1 MGYTSTF
8 ARSGAERT
16 SGTVPGVRSGPGR
29 TSGTVPGVRMRCA
42 GRSPSVEPVTA
53 TTLTLADLPTWTTVL
68 AVASLVLAAGC
79 ALWVAVDVV
88 RHPPR
93 MRVMSVV
100 WPVTML
106 FGSVLWLALYLRW
119 GRATRAQERPRR
131 ASVAVGAS
139 HCGAGCTLGDV
150 VGESLLVLVP
160 GLAAAVGLGTLY
172 SDDLYARWIVDF
184 VAAYLIGIAFQY
196 YAIAPMRDVTVGQ
209 GLWLAVK
216 ADTLSITAWQVGMY
230 GLMAVA
236 QLAVLPALL
245 GGRVAVSTPQFWAV
259 MQVAMLAGFVTSYP
273 VNWWLVRVGIKEAM

>member
-1 MGYTSTF
+1 M
-8 ARSGAERT
+8 R
-16 SGTVPGVRSGPGR
+16 VRSGW
-29 TSGTVPGVRMRCA
+29 A
-42 GRSPSVEPVTA
+42 SPSVEPVTA
-53 TTLTLADLPTWTTVL
+53 ATLTLAELPTWTTVVAL
-68 AVASLVLAAGC
+68 ASLGLAAAC
-79 ALWVAVDVV
+79 AVWVAMDVV

-93 MRVMSVV
+93 MRVMAIV

-119 GRATRAQERPRR
+119 GRAPRAGERPRR

-150 VGESLLVLVP
+150 VGESFLVLVP

-172 SDDLYARWIVDF
+172 SDEIYARWIVDF

-196 YAIAPMRDVTVGQ
+196 YAIAPMRDVTVRQ
-209 GLWLAVK
+209 GLWLAIK

-230 GLMAVA
+230 GLMALA
-236 QLAVLPALL
+236 QLAILPAVL
-245 GGRVAVSTPQFWAV
+245 GGRLAVSTPQFWAV
-259 MQVAMLAGFVTSYP
+259 MQLAMLAGFATSYP